1 MIVIM
6 EELLK
11 YGPVKYFFTPYE
23 LPLAAYCVFHLV
35 INSDKKIQVK
45 QELISELSEAMDKI
59 NPVILNKFAR
69 NGY

>member
-35 INSDKKIQVK
+35 INSDK
-45 QELISELSEAMDKI
+45 
-59 NPVILNKFAR
+59 
-69 NGY
+69 